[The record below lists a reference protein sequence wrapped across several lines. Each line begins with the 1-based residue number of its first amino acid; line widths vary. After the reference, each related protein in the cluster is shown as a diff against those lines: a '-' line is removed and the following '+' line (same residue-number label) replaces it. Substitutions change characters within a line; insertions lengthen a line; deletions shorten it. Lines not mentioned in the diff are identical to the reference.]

1 MRFIWIRH
9 GKTLWNREFRLQG
22 SSDILLSKEGVL
34 QSKLLAASF
43 CKHPQYLFVSPLK
56 RARQFARPLAGLF
69 NLQPIIREELREMSF
84 GNWEGLRYEDMD
96 GETKKLYLAWYK
108 DPGSIVPPE
117 GESFDA
123 LTGRV
128 NSFIA
133 AAQGMMQEGES
144 AAIVTHGGVIRAA
157 VVLALG
163 LPAVKAGCLQVDA
176 ASVTVLDFY
185 AGTWRLVK
193 FNDTCHLQITEG
205 DKK

>member
-69 NLQPIIREELREMSF
+69 LHPIIREELREMSF

-163 LPAVKAGCLQVDA
+163 LPAAKAGCLQVDA
-176 ASVTVLDFY
+176 ASVTVLDFMQAPA
-185 AGTWRLVK
+185 AGK
-193 FNDTCHLQITEG
+193 ICDTCHLQITEG
-205 DKK
+205 DK